1 LGFEKEQSGLK
12 GIFPQNPIFNLYL
25 RPDMNKRHF
34 LKSLGL
40 LAGSTP
46 FLSFGFPSQAAAP
59 GGVILPRAVK
69 KGDTVG
75 IIAPSAA
82 TADRME
88 FTYAKEAMEALG
100 FQVKLGEHLKN
111 RSGHLAGSDEERA
124 GDLNAMFGDSSV
136 KMIICIR
143 GGSGASRILPLL
155 DYELIKKNPK
165 PLQGYSDITA
175 LHSAIQSQT
184 GLITFHGPNGSG
196 SWNSFNVK
204 QFEKLFFG
212 TEPIVFKNEVGK
224 GDDLVVKGNRIQT
237 LTGGKA
243 KGKILGGNLTVLTA
257 LSGTPYYPE
266 FQDAVLFIEDTGED
280 PYKVD
285 RMMSTLKLN
294 GTLGKIKGFI
304 FGQCTDCTPGGG
316 YGAFTIDQIM
326 DNYILPL
333 KIPAYTGAM
342 IGHVSRQF
350 IIPVGAEVELDADLG
365 SITVS
370 QKLFQN

>member
-1 LGFEKEQSGLK
+1 M
-12 GIFPQNPIFNLYL
+12 
-25 RPDMNKRHF
+25 DKRHF

-40 LAGSTP
+40 LAGTAP
-46 FLSFGFPSQAAAP
+46 FLSFAP
-59 GGVILPRAVK
+59 NVDFANGTILPKAIK

-75 IIAPSAA
+75 IVAPSAA

-100 FQVKLGEHLKN
+100 FRGKLGQNLKN
-111 RSGHLAGSDEERA
+111 RSGHLAGTDEERA
-124 GDLNAMFGDSSV
+124 GDLNNMFGDPEV

-143 GGSGASRILPLL
+143 GGSGAARILPLL
-155 DYELIKKNPK
+155 DYDLIKKNPK

-204 QFEKLFFG
+204 QFEKVFFKK
-212 TEPIVFKNEVGK
+212 EPIEFKNESSK
-224 GDDLVVKGNRIQT
+224 GDELVVKGNRIQT
-237 LTGGKA
+237 LSGGKV
-243 KGKILGGNLTVLTA
+243 KGRILGGNLTVLTA
-257 LSGTPYYPE
+257 LSGTPYYPD
-266 FQDAVLFIEDTGED
+266 FQDAILFIEDTGED

-294 GTLGKIKGFI
+294 GTLDKIRGFV

-326 DNYILPL
+326 DSYILPL

-365 SITVS
+365 SISVT
-370 QKLFQN
+370 QKLFQD

>member
-1 LGFEKEQSGLK
+1 
-12 GIFPQNPIFNLYL
+12 
-25 RPDMNKRHF
+25 MNKRHF

-46 FLSFGFPSQAAAP
+46 FLSFGFPSEAVASGA
-59 GGVILPRAVK
+59 ILPRSIK
-69 KGDTVG
+69 KGDTIG
-75 IIAPSAA
+75 IISPSAA
-82 TADRME
+82 SADRME

-100 FQVKLGEHLKN
+100 FKVKLGENLKN
-111 RSGHLAGSDEERA
+111 RFGHLAGTDEERA
-124 GDLNAMFGDSSV
+124 GDLNAMFADPAV
-136 KMIICIR
+136 KMIICLR
-143 GGSGASRILPLL
+143 GGSGGARILPLL

-175 LHSAIQSQT
+175 LHSAIQNQT

-204 QFEKLFFG
+204 QFEKLYFG
-212 TEPIVFKNEVGK
+212 TEPIVLKNEISK
-224 GDDLVVKGNRIQT
+224 GDDLVAKGNRIQT

-257 LSGTPYYPE
+257 LSGTPYYPD
-266 FQDAVLFIEDTGED
+266 FQDAILFIEDTGED

-294 GTLGKIKGFI
+294 GTLDKIKGFV
-304 FGQCTDCTPGGG
+304 FGQCTECTPGGG
-316 YGAFTIDQIM
+316 YGAFTVEQLM
-326 DNYILPL
+326 DHYILPL

-350 IIPVGAEVELDADLG
+350 IIPVGAEVELDADQG
-365 SITVS
+365 KISVT
-370 QKLFQN
+370 QKLFQV

>member
-1 LGFEKEQSGLK
+1 
-12 GIFPQNPIFNLYL
+12 
-25 RPDMNKRHF
+25 MNKRHF
-34 LKSLGL
+34 LKSVGL
-40 LAGSTP
+40 LAGTAP
-46 FLSFGFPSQAAAP
+46 FLSFASNSE
-59 GGVILPRAVK
+59 VTKSTILPRAVK

-75 IIAPSAA
+75 IISPSAA

-88 FTYAKEAMEALG
+88 FVYAREAMEALG
-100 FQVKLGEHLKN
+100 FKVKLGENLKN

-124 GDLNAMFGDSSV
+124 GDLNAMFADPAV
-136 KMIICIR
+136 KMIICLR
-143 GGSGASRILPLL
+143 GGSGGARILPLL

-204 QFEKLFFG
+204 QFEKVFFG
-212 TEPIVFKNEVGK
+212 KESIEFKNESSK
-224 GDDLVVKGNRIQT
+224 GDNLVAKGNRIQT

-257 LSGTPYYPE
+257 LSGTPYYPD
-266 FQDAVLFIEDTGED
+266 FQDAILFIEDTGED

-294 GTLGKIKGFI
+294 GTLDKIIGFV
-304 FGQCTDCTPGGG
+304 FGQCTECTPGGG
-316 YGAFTIDQIM
+316 YGAFTVDQLM
-326 DNYILPL
+326 DHYILPL

-350 IIPVGAEVELDADLG
+350 IIPVGAEVELDADQG
-365 SITVS
+365 KISVT
-370 QKLFQN
+370 QALFQM